1 MLWILVAAA
10 FVARLALLIV
20 RPLWHD
26 EIFTLWA
33 SRLPSSRLLEVLRQ
47 DSGPPLFY
55 LVEKPFVR
63 LAEMAQSDA
72 LARLLPFAAVLCLF
86 VPARRLSRESAR
98 IWFVVLAAGSPL
110 LLVSAGEARAYG
122 LLALLDFALFFLLFR
137 GEPSRGRLAGA
148 AALTALALWTHYL
161 AILFVAAC
169 ALLLIVRRRFLC
181 LAALCVGMLAFLPW
195 IPVLTVQ
202 PRQATSWMR
211 EPLGDSLLAFVS
223 SLGGAGRIPSPQGG
237 PLPGILVT
245 IGLLVAI
252 ALLVAVARAGRQDPE
267 SADAAALSLLTM
279 LLVLA
284 ASLLRPVAFAGRS
297 EIAILPIWLWSVSR
311 AATAGRMARWVT
323 AASVAVGAV
332 AALLLMAAPKPVP
345 SSSRAVALVRQLAT
359 REDRVIATAAFYLP
373 ARLAYDRGTLA
384 APVTP
389 IPRELASHPGW
400 FAQAPLSREDL
411 QALDQALATFSGN
424 RRAFLLLHPFFLTPE
439 MVQRLAG
446 RGRSEVLFE
455 RPDALVIVWTSGP
468 ASALPKGAPSS
479 PAKDKRTL
487 GRSSEESGDPSRV
500 IGQGKRLLSER
511 SPGATFRRAAAT
523 ALRASRVAGST

>member
-1 MLWILVAAA
+1 MGAVVAASLA
-10 FVARLALLIV
+10 ARVFLTMY

-26 EIFTLWA
+26 EVFTVWV
-33 SRLPSSRLLEVLRQ
+33 SRLDIRSMIEVLRT

-55 LVEKPFVR
+55 LLAKPFVR
-63 LAEMAQSDA
+63 LAEMAQSDV
-72 LARLLPFAAVLCLF
+72 LARLLPFAAISCLF
-86 VPARRLSRESAR
+86 APALRPSKESAR
-98 IWFVVLAAGSPL
+98 IWFVALAAGSPL
-110 LLVSAGEARAYG
+110 LLVYAGEARAYG

-169 ALLLIVRRRFLC
+169 ALLLLVRRRFPC
-181 LAALCVGMLAFLPW
+181 LAALCVGALVFLPW

-202 PRQATSWMR
+202 PRQATAWMR

-245 IGLLVAI
+245 VGLLVAI
-252 ALLVAVARAGRQDPE
+252 ALLLSVAHAGRQDPE
-267 SADAAALSLLTM
+267 CADAAALSLLTM

-297 EIAILPIWLWSVSR
+297 EVAILPIWLWSVAR
-311 AATAGRMARWVT
+311 AATPGRMARWVT
-323 AASVAVGAV
+323 GASVAVGAV
-332 AALLLMAAPKPVP
+332 AALLLLAAPKSVP
-345 SSSRAVALVRQLAT
+345 SSSRAVGLVRQLAH

-373 ARLAYDRGTLA
+373 ARLASDRGTLA

-400 FAQAPLSREDL
+400 FAQAPLSQQDV
-411 QALDQALATFSGN
+411 QALDEALAALSGS
-424 RRAFLLLHPFFLTPE
+424 RRAFLLLHPFYYTPQ
-439 MVQRLAG
+439 MAQRLAV
-446 RGRSEVLFE
+446 RGHGQVLFE
-455 RPDALVIVWTSGP
+455 RPDALVLVWTRGSTP
-468 ASALPKGAPSS
+468 VLPKAGREIEREGTPR
-479 PAKDKRTL
+479 PAREARQP
-487 GRSSEESGDPSRV
+487 RSRE
-500 IGQGKRLLSER
+500 L
-511 SPGATFRRAAAT
+511 
-523 ALRASRVAGST
+523 

>member
-20 RPLWHD
+20 RPFWHD

-33 SRLPSSRLLEVLRQ
+33 SRLPPSRLLEVLRQ

-55 LVEKPFVR
+55 LLEKPFVR

-72 LARLLPFAAVLCLF
+72 IARLLPFVAILCLF
-86 VPARRLSRESAR
+86 IPALRLSRGRAPL
-98 IWFVVLAAGSPL
+98 WFAALAAASPL
-110 LLVSAGEARAYG
+110 LLVYAGEARAYG

-137 GEPSRGRLAGA
+137 GEPTPGRLAGA
-148 AALTALALWTHYL
+148 AALAALALWTHYL
-161 AILFVAAC
+161 AILFVAVC
-169 ALLLIVRRRFLC
+169 ALMLIVRRRFLC
-181 LAALCVGMLAFLPW
+181 LAALCVGALAFLPW
-195 IPVLTVQ
+195 IPLLSVQ

-252 ALLVAVARAGRQDPE
+252 ALLPSVARAGRQDPE
-267 SADAAALSLLTM
+267 CADAAAVSLLTM

-311 AATAGRMARWVT
+311 AATAGRLARWIT
-323 AASVAVGAV
+323 GASVAAGAV
-332 AALLLMAAPKPVP
+332 AALLLLTAPRSVP
-345 SSSRAVALVRQLAT
+345 SSSRAVDLVRQLAT

-373 ARLAYDRGTLA
+373 ARLAYDRGTLT

-389 IPRELASHPGW
+389 IPRELESHPGW
-400 FAQAPLSREDL
+400 FAQAPLLQEDV
-411 QALDQALATFSGN
+411 QALDEALTTPSGS
-424 RRAFLLLHPFFLTPE
+424 RRAYLLLHPFFYTPQ
-439 MVQRLAG
+439 MAQRLAG
-446 RGRSEVLFE
+446 RGRGEVLFQ
-455 RPDALVIVWTSGP
+455 RSDALVIVWT
-468 ASALPKGAPSS
+468 KGATNAFPK
-479 PAKDKRTL
+479 ADR
-487 GRSSEESGDPSRV
+487 
-500 IGQGKRLLSER
+500 
-511 SPGATFRRAAAT
+511 
-523 ALRASRVAGST
+523 

>member
-1 MLWILVAAA
+1 MLWVLIAAA
-10 FVARLALLIV
+10 FVARLALLIA
-20 RPLWHD
+20 RPFWHD

-33 SRLPSSRLLEVLRQ
+33 SRLPPSRLLEVLGQ

-55 LVEKPFVR
+55 LLAKPFVR

-72 LARLLPFAAVLCLF
+72 LARLLPFAAISCLF
-86 VPARRLSRESAR
+86 APALRPSRESAR
-98 IWFVVLAAGSPL
+98 TWFVALAAVSPL
-110 LLVSAGEARAYG
+110 LLVYAGEARAYG

-137 GEPSRGRLAGA
+137 SEPSRGRLAGA

-169 ALLLIVRRRFLC
+169 ALLLLVRRRFRF
-181 LAALCVGMLAFLPW
+181 LAALCVGTLAFLPW

-245 IGLLVAI
+245 IGLLVAV
-252 ALLVAVARAGRQDPE
+252 ALLVSVARAGRQDA
-267 SADAAALSLLTM
+267 SCADAAALSLLTM
-279 LLVLA
+279 LVVLA
-284 ASLLRPVAFAGRS
+284 ASLLRPVAFSGRS

-311 AATAGRMARWVT
+311 AATTGRVARWVT

-332 AALLLMAAPKPVP
+332 AALLLLAAPKPEP
-345 SSSRAVALVRQLAT
+345 SSFRAVALVRQLAT
-359 REDRVIATAAFYLP
+359 RADRVIATAAFYLP

-400 FAQAPLSREDL
+400 FAQAPLSQQDV
-411 QALDQALATFSGN
+411 QALAESVAALSGS
-424 RRAFLLLHPFFLTPE
+424 RRAFLLLHPFFYTPQ
-439 MVQRLAG
+439 MAQRLAVG
-446 RGRSEVLFE
+446 GHGQVLLERS
-455 RPDALVIVWTSGP
+455 DALVLIWTRGP
-468 ASALPKGAPSS
+468 RPALPKAGRETGRESTPR
-479 PAKDKRTL
+479 PAREARQP
-487 GRSSEESGDPSRV
+487 RSRE
-500 IGQGKRLLSER
+500 L
-511 SPGATFRRAAAT
+511 
-523 ALRASRVAGST
+523 